1 MGLFDRFK
9 PKKKPSP
16 QPEVPFQPG
25 ANTSLLCFFDRDE
38 LTQEELAAAVTGRF
52 GAGTAG
58 EIDRSH
64 PELRHLTLTL
74 DGREVLCSLV
84 PAPYPG
90 LDLSRAVE
98 YSLFVGDAEQQSLI
112 GHRAFCLLTEIG
124 GGSTLAGK
132 REVCLTLTRL
142 CGALMELPGAAGVWV
157 MGADLLLGPAA
168 YQNYAALTEEH
179 RQNPEFFAPV
189 LWVRVNGYEDEDG
202 AGRIY
207 TQGLR
212 DFGFPELEFYKPTQD
227 WAHSYEKLYLMSLLQ
242 ITGKEVYRNM
252 DTIAFAPGQLSVF
265 KQDGEKLVVI
275 GGI

>member
-25 ANTSLLCFFDRDE
+25 ANTSLLCFFDRDD
-38 LTQEELAAAVTGRF
+38 LTPEELAEAVTGRF

-74 DGREVLCSLV
+74 DGREVLCSLM

-132 REVCLTLTRL
+132 REGICSWGRLPTKTMPPSPRSTGRTRGSL
-142 CGALMELPGAAGVWV
+142 RRCCGCV
-157 MGADLLLGPAA
+157 
-168 YQNYAALTEEH
+168 
-179 RQNPEFFAPV
+179 
-189 LWVRVNGYEDEDG
+189 
-202 AGRIY
+202 
-207 TQGLR
+207 
-212 DFGFPELEFYKPTQD
+212 
-227 WAHSYEKLYLMSLLQ
+227 
-242 ITGKEVYRNM
+242 
-252 DTIAFAPGQLSVF
+252 
-265 KQDGEKLVVI
+265 
-275 GGI
+275 